1 MQHESGKRALI
12 RPLPQ
17 GRQTTLNARRICPP
31 DKSVTH
37 RSVMFAAMA
46 VGKSEVINPLMG
58 ADCKSTMAAMRAL
71 GVRIEEHQASA
82 DKPASITVQSPG
94 WDGWASPLVP
104 LDFGNSGTTARLLT
118 GLFAATPA
126 LFVTCFGDA
135 SLSTR
140 PMGRVVTPLRAIG
153 AKIMGRGDG
162 KLLPLAISGQ
172 QLRAAEHSVDKAT
185 AQVKSALLLAGLNCS
200 GVTQVTLPSG
210 SRDHTE
216 KMLAALG
223 ADIDIAHLGGYETVS
238 LRGPF
243 RPPARQHLVPGDPS
257 SAAFFAVLAALSS
270 GRVTIRG
277 VLDNHTRT
285 GFLDILSR
293 MGVNFERQPADDTTG
308 YLEPVMDLVV
318 HGGASLKAIETEAAA
333 APTFIDEVPILA
345 VAALFAQ
352 GVTRMRGLGELR
364 VKESDRL
371 AKVVELLKLVGANV
385 WTEGDDL
392 FIEGGERQ
400 VPSFAFNPDEDHRLA
415 MSAAILAKFA
425 TGPCD
430 IADPECAAV
439 SFPDF
444 FEVLSHLG

>member
-1 MQHESGKRALI
+1 MQNESGKRAII

-17 GRQTTLNARRICPP
+17 GRQTELNARLLCPP

-82 DKPASITVQSPG
+82 GKPASITVQSPG

-153 AKIMGRGDG
+153 AKIMGRDDG

-172 QLRAAEHSVDKAT
+172 QLRATEHSVDKAT

-223 ADIDIAHLGGYETVS
+223 ADIDVAHLGGHETVS

-285 GFLDILSR
+285 GFLEILSR

-308 YLEPVMDLVV
+308 YLESVMDLVV

-371 AKVVELLKLVGANV
+371 AKVVELLKVVGANV

-392 FIEGGERQ
+392 LIEGGERQ
-400 VPSFAFNPDEDHRLA
+400 VSSFAFNPDEDHRLA

-425 TGPCD
+425 NGPCE